1 VTRYQENNGHRWARL
16 YRRVRAAT
24 MVDPTLAAEYDP
36 DRNIVFINSEVF
48 EQLTPEQQ
56 KSSPT
61 TSPQPREV
69 THENE

>member
-1 VTRYQENNGHRWARL
+1 VKRYLKNDGHKWARL

-24 MVDPTLAAEYDP
+24 MVDPLLAAEYDP

-56 KSSPT
+56 
-61 TSPQPREV
+61 REV
-69 THENE
+69 YRPSTFQPVEKYLR